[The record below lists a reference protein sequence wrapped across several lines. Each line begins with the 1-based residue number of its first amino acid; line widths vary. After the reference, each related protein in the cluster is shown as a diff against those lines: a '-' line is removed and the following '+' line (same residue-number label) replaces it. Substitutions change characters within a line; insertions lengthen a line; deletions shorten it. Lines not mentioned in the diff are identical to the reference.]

1 MSGPK
6 YLMWF
11 SRFGNPHL
19 VKQYHLE
26 DCYELDDM
34 LDDAETEVFDQ
45 YGVLNCVEH
54 IGSGVIPDDEY
65 DAGLD
70 RWQAERDA
78 EIGEAYDRLDAAR
91 ARPVRAIDIRTPGE
105 LHTSGWETYR
115 VYADADRAER
125 DLLMLR
131 DALGDDRVRFIHL

>member
-1 MSGPK
+1 
-6 YLMWF
+6 MWF

-19 VKQYHLE
+19 VKQYSLE

-54 IGSGVIPDDEY
+54 IGNGVIPDDEY
-65 DAGLD
+65 DDGLD
-70 RWQAERDA
+70 RWRHERDL
-78 EIGEAYDRLDAAR
+78 EFEEAYER
-91 ARPVRAIDIRTPGE
+91 AVKRAVFTYRIDIRTPGE
-105 LHTSGWETYR
+105 LHTSGWEVYS
-115 VYADADRAER
+115 VYANQARAER

-131 DALGDDRVRFIHL
+131 DALGDDRVRLINL

>member
-19 VKQYHLE
+19 VKQYYLE

-34 LDDAETEVFDQ
+34 LDDAETEVYDQ

-54 IGSGVIPDDEY
+54 IDNGVIPDDEY

-70 RWQAERDA
+70 RWRAERDA
-78 EIGEAYDRLDAAR
+78 ELEGAYDRLGDAR
-91 ARPVRAIDIRTPGE
+91 AHPVRRIDIRTPGE
-105 LHTSGWETYR
+105 VRTSGWE
-115 VYADADRAER
+115 VYNMYSDAARAER

-131 DALGDDRVRFIHL
+131 DALGDDRVRFINL

>member
-1 MSGPK
+1 
-6 YLMWF
+6 MWF

-19 VKQYHLE
+19 VKQYSLE

-34 LDDAETEVFDQ
+34 LDDAETEVYDQ

-54 IGSGVIPDDEY
+54 IGNGVIPDDEY

-78 EIGEAYDRLDAAR
+78 EREEAYERAVKRAAFTYR
-91 ARPVRAIDIRTPGE
+91 IDIRTPSE
-105 LHTSGWETYR
+105 LRADGWEAYS
-115 VYADADRAER
+115 VYANQARAER

-131 DALGDDRVRFIHL
+131 DALGDDRVRFINL

>member
-1 MSGPK
+1 
-6 YLMWF
+6 MWF
-11 SRFGNPHL
+11 MRYGNPHL
-19 VKQYHLE
+19 VKKYHLE

-54 IGSGVIPDDEY
+54 IDSGVIPDDEY

-78 EIGEAYDRLDAAR
+78 EIETAYNRLEAAR
-91 ARPVRAIDIRTPGE
+91 ARPVRRIDIRTPDK
-105 LHTSGWETYR
+105 LHTSGWETYN
-115 VYADADRAER
+115 VYTGAARAER

-131 DALGDDRVRFIHL
+131 DALGDDRVRLINL

>member
-1 MSGPK
+1 
-6 YLMWF
+6 MWF

-19 VKQYHLE
+19 VKQYSLE

-54 IGSGVIPDDEY
+54 IGNGVIPNDEY

-70 RWQAERDA
+70 LWRAERDA
-78 EIGEAYDRLDAAR
+78 EIEEAYERAVKRAAFTYR
-91 ARPVRAIDIRTPGE
+91 IDIHTPSE
-105 LHTSGWETYR
+105 LHTSGWEVYS
-115 VYADADRAER
+115 VYANQARAEC
-125 DLLMLR
+125 DLLTLR
-131 DALGDDRVRFIHL
+131 DALGDDRVRFINL

>member
-1 MSGPK
+1 
-6 YLMWF
+6 MWF

-19 VKQYHLE
+19 VKQYYLE

-54 IGSGVIPDDEY
+54 VVHGIIPDDQWE
-65 DAGLD
+65 AGIALW
-70 RWQAERDA
+70 RTERDD
-78 EIGEAYDRLDAAR
+78 ELEEVYER
-91 ARPVRAIDIRTPGE
+91 AFKRGAFTYRIDIRTPDE
-105 LHTSGWETYR
+105 LHTSGWEVYS
-115 VYADADRAER
+115 VYANQSRAER

-131 DALGDDRVRFIHL
+131 DALGDDRVRFINL

>member
-1 MSGPK
+1 
-6 YLMWF
+6 MWF

-19 VKQYHLE
+19 VKQYSLE

-34 LDDAETEVFDQ
+34 LDDAETEVYDQ

-54 IGSGVIPDDEY
+54 VVHGIIPDDEY

-70 RWQAERDA
+70 RWRHERDL
-78 EIGEAYDRLDAAR
+78 EFEDAYERGVKR
-91 ARPVRAIDIRTPGE
+91 AGFTYRIDIRTPSE
-105 LHTSGWETYR
+105 LHTSGWE
-115 VYADADRAER
+115 VYSVYSSQATAEH

-131 DALGDDRVRFIHL
+131 DALGDDRVRFINL

>member
-1 MSGPK
+1 
-6 YLMWF
+6 MWF

-19 VKQYHLE
+19 VKQYYLE

-34 LDDAETEVFDQ
+34 LDDAETEVYDQ

-54 IGSGVIPDDEY
+54 IDNGVIPDDEY

-70 RWQAERDA
+70 RWRAERDA
-78 EIGEAYDRLDAAR
+78 EIEGDHIHLENAR
-91 ARPVRAIDIRTPGE
+91 AHPIRRIDIRTPDP
-105 LHTSGWETYR
+105 LRTSGWETYS
-115 VYADADRAER
+115 VYADAARAER

-131 DALGDDRVRFIHL
+131 DALGDDRVRFINL

>member
-1 MSGPK
+1 
-6 YLMWF
+6 MWF

-19 VKQYHLE
+19 VKQYSLE

-34 LDDAETEVFDQ
+34 LDDAETEVYDQ

-54 IGSGVIPDDEY
+54 VVHGIIPDDEY

-70 RWQAERDA
+70 RWRHERDL
-78 EIGEAYDRLDAAR
+78 EFEDAYERAVKRAAFTYR
-91 ARPVRAIDIRTPGE
+91 IDIRTPSE
-105 LHTSGWETYR
+105 LRTSGWEVYS
-115 VYADADRAER
+115 VYANQARAER

-131 DALGDDRVRFIHL
+131 DALGDDRVRFINL

>member
-19 VKQYHLE
+19 VKQYYLE

-34 LDDAETEVFDQ
+34 LDDAETEVYDQ

-54 IGSGVIPDDEY
+54 VVHGIIPDDEY

-70 RWQAERDA
+70 RWRHERDL
-78 EIGEAYDRLDAAR
+78 EFEDAYER
-91 ARPVRAIDIRTPGE
+91 AFKRGAFTYRIDIRTPSE
-105 LHTSGWETYR
+105 LHTSGWEVYS
-115 VYADADRAER
+115 VYANQSRAER

-131 DALGDDRVRFIHL
+131 DALGDDRVRFINL

>member
-54 IGSGVIPDDEY
+54 IGNGVIPDDEY
-65 DAGLD
+65 EAGLD
-70 RWQAERDA
+70 RWRAEIDA
-78 EIGEAYDRLDAAR
+78 EVQEIYER
-91 ARPVRAIDIRTPGE
+91 AVKRVAFICRIEVRPPGE
-105 LHTSGWETYR
+105 LHTSGWE
-115 VYADADRAER
+115 VYSHYLSQAGAER

-131 DALGDDRVRFIHL
+131 DALGDDRVRFINL

>member
-1 MSGPK
+1 
-6 YLMWF
+6 MWF

-19 VKQYHLE
+19 VKQYNLE

-54 IGSGVIPDDEY
+54 IGNGVIPDDEY

-70 RWQAERDA
+70 RWCAERDA
-78 EIGEAYDRLDAAR
+78 EFEEAYERAFKRAAFTYR
-91 ARPVRAIDIRTPGE
+91 IDIRAPSE
-105 LHTSGWETYR
+105 LHTSGWEPYS
-115 VYADADRAER
+115 VYANQSRAEL

-131 DALGDDRVRFIHL
+131 DALGDDRVRFINL